1 MDVRERSRW
10 ISSGGSFISSS
21 GAGGMK
27 STRDDSSEARGL
39 WRWKSSRGGFHAL
52 KMAARM
58 RLMLGIFLVAIFGA
72 LFLVHR
78 RSSASSV
85 TKQGTSLS
93 LSLSLKNIHKNC
105 RSVSVSL
112 CVSVSSVCEYHIHT
126 SPSSPAFESILHIS
140 TCAGMHAMDVH
151 RIHPCASGEVY
162 PLDAALD
169 VCPSVCFLKSSF
181 CREIQLFLNAA
192 RHQCC
197 CCCQGFV
204 IVVQTIQCV
213 LKLYRDPVL
222 AECSSKRIIMLLSLK
237 ICCCCC
243 CSKLWIV
250 A

>member
-10 ISSGGSFISSS
+10 IGSGGSFSSSNSS

-27 STRDDSSEARGL
+27 STRDDSSGARGL
-39 WRWKSSRGGFHAL
+39 WRWKSSRGSFHAL

-58 RLMLGIFLVAIFGA
+58 RLMLGIFLVAIVGA
-72 LFLVHR
+72 VFLVHR

-85 TKQGTSLS
+85 TKQGASLSLS
-93 LSLSLKNIHKNC
+93 LSLSLKNMHTH
-105 RSVSVSL
+105 SL
-112 CVSVSSVCEYHIHT
+112 SVSVSSVCEYHIHT

-140 TCAGMHAMDVH
+140 SCTEMHARDVH
-151 RIHPCASGEVY
+151 RMHPCASGEVY
-162 PLDAALD
+162 PLDEALD

-181 CREIQLFLNAA
+181 CREIQFCLNAP

-197 CCCQGFV
+197 CCCQEFV

-222 AECSSKRIIMLLSLK
+222 AECSSKTIIMLLSLK
-237 ICCCCC
+237 LCC
-243 CSKLWIV
+243 CSKLWVV

>member
-1 MDVRERSRW
+1 VEIIAWRFSCTQDGCSHAPDARDLSCCDLRRLVPRSP
-10 ISSGGSFISSS
+10 SFFCLLCH
-21 GAGGMK
+21 K
-27 STRDDSSEARGL
+27 TRY
-39 WRWKSSRGGFHAL
+39 
-52 KMAARM
+52 
-58 RLMLGIFLVAIFGA
+58 V
-72 LFLVHR
+72 
-78 RSSASSV
+78 
-85 TKQGTSLS
+85 SLS

>member
-21 GAGGMK
+21 GSGAGGMK
-27 STRDDSSEARGL
+27 STRDDSSGARGL

-85 TKQGTSLS
+85 TKQGTRLS
-93 LSLSLKNIHKNC
+93 LSLYLKNMHKTC
-105 RSVSVSL
+105 LSVSVSL
-112 CVSVSSVCEYHIHT
+112 CVSVSSVCEYHIDT

-169 VCPSVCFLKSSF
+169 VCPSFLKSSF
-181 CREIQLFLNAA
+181 CREIQLCLNAA

-237 ICCCCC
+237 ICCC
-243 CSKLWIV
+243 SELWIV